1 MDNER
6 GPVVLKKQVKYKKKL
21 AHSQKYTLLSFEKK
35 RSLEGFLFAVPWL
48 IGFLGFIVVPLV
60 LSVRISFFQTVLTDL
75 YGFHGTSTYVGF
87 NNYVKVIQD
96 PNVGETVFK
105 SFGNSLIKVPVIVAF
120 SLFVAVL
127 LKQDFPGRTIFR
139 VIFFIPVILAGTIM
153 TYLFRD
159 GVGNMSLFSSI
170 TTGVQQINSFFGT
183 IMSNIGAIMW
193 ASSVEILIFL
203 AALQSVPA
211 TLYEVVEIDGASAWE
226 TFWHVTLPY
235 ISPFVILNCIYA
247 LVDSF
252 VSSDNPVMAIMNS
265 MTQEGTKYGQASAL
279 SWLYMLATLT
289 VIMIFILLTR
299 RWLK

>member
-1 MDNER
+1 M
-6 GPVVLKKQVKYKKKL
+6 KQIKYKKKL
-21 AHSQKYTLLSFEKK
+21 AHSQKYTLMSFEK
-35 RSLEGFLFAVPWL
+35 RRNLEGFVFSIPWL

-75 YGFHGTSTYVGF
+75 YGFQGTSTFVGI

-96 PNVGETVFK
+96 PSVGETVFK
-105 SFGNSLIKVPVIVAF
+105 SFGMSLIKVPVIVAF

-127 LKQDFPGRTIFR
+127 LKQEFPGRTVFR

-153 TYLFRD
+153 TYLFAD
-159 GVGNMSLFSSI
+159 GVGNMSVFSSI
-170 TTGVQQINSFFGT
+170 TTGSAEINTFFGT
-183 IMSNIGAIMW
+183 IMSNIGSIMW

-211 TLYEVVEIDGASAWE
+211 ILYEVVEIDGATAWE
-226 TFWHVTLPY
+226 SFWHVTLPY

-252 VSSDNPVMAIMNS
+252 VASDNPVMSIMNS

-279 SWLYMLATLT
+279 SWLYMLATLA
-289 VIMIFILLTR
+289 VILIFILFTR

>member
-1 MDNER
+1 MLSRYIALYEGLTHLGRARSGNEDELMCAGAYLPAKHGEASFRGQVTAGER
-6 GPVVLKKQVKYKKKL
+6 GALFGAFDGMGGEAFGEEAAFL
-21 AHSQKYTLLSFEKK
+21 AAKAAAAADPGAEDMAAGLL
-35 RSLEGFLFAVPWL
+35 RSVHEMNRAVCDWARKEGVAAMGTTAVM
-48 IGFLGFIVVPLV
+48 IG
-60 LSVRISFFQTVLTDL
+60 LT
-75 YGFHGTSTYVGF
+75 GTEA
-87 NNYVKVIQD
+87 VICNIGD
-96 PNVGETVFK
+96 
-105 SFGNSLIKVPVIVAF
+105 SRA
-120 SLFVAVL
+120 
-127 LKQDFPGRTIFR
+127 
-139 VIFFIPVILAGTIM
+139 
-153 TYLFRD
+153 YLFRD

-235 ISPFVILNCIYA
+235 ISPFVILNCVYA

>member
-1 MDNER
+1 M
-6 GPVVLKKQVKYKKKL
+6 KKTVKLKKKL
-21 AHSQKYTLLSFEKK
+21 AHSKRYSLISFEKR
-35 RSLEGFLFAVPWL
+35 RSLEGLVFSIPWL
-48 IGFLGFIVVPLV
+48 LGFIGFVLIPLV

-75 YGFHGTSTYVGF
+75 YGFQGTSKFVGI

-96 PNVGETVFK
+96 PAVGQTVFE
-105 SFGNSLIKVPVIVAF
+105 SFGLSLAKVPVIVAF

-127 LKQDFPGRTIFR
+127 LKQKFPGRTLFR

-159 GVGNMSLFSSI
+159 GVGQMSVFSSI
-170 TTGVQQINSFFGT
+170 TTGVQGVNTFFGT
-183 IMSNIGAIMW
+183 VMSNIGSIMW

-226 TFWHVTLPY
+226 SFWHVTLPY

-252 VSSDNPVMAIMNS
+252 VASDNPVMSIMNS
-265 MTQEGTKYGQASAL
+265 MTQTGTKYGQASAL
-279 SWLYMLATLT
+279 SWLYMLATLA
-289 VIMIFILLTR
+289 VILIFILFTR